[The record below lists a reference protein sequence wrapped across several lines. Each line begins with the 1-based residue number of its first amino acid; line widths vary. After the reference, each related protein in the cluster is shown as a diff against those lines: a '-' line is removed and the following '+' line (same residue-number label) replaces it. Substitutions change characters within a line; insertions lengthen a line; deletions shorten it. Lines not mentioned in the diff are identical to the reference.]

1 MTDHFVDKNNI
12 DPALAGVPLNQG
24 SNSQVI
30 AHKPSILENISPFVL
45 IIGLGVHSLFEGIA
59 VGLSPDF
66 QKAFLIVLAIF
77 MHKGAAA
84 MALGIANQKAFPGRD
99 NFNIGLI
106 IVFSVM
112 TPLGIMIGMFIEG
125 SSPIME
131 LLFNS
136 LAAGTFIYIG
146 CSEVIIEEFS

>member
-1 MTDHFVDKNNI
+1 MMDHFVDKDNI
-12 DPALAGVPLNQG
+12 DPALAGVPQNI
-24 SNSQVI
+24 QVVTKK
-30 AHKPSILENISPFVL
+30 HGILENLSPFVL

-59 VGLSPDF
+59 VGLAPDF
-66 QKAFLIVLAIF
+66 QQATFICLAIV

-84 MALGIANQKAFPGRD
+84 MALGIANQKAFPDRD
-99 NFNIGLI
+99 NFIIGLI
-106 IVFSVM
+106 FVFSLM
-112 TPLGIMIGMFIEG
+112 TPIGIIIGMFVEG
-125 SSPIME
+125 SSKILE